1 MSAVTT
7 ISSGNLSN
15 GNYTVAANKTGSLNN
30 GAYIVNTSIAGTFT
44 NAFVLLGGGGMGA
57 QGGSTLA
64 DGSGADGAD
73 ALMISSTFTITNL
86 KNTGSLTGGG
96 GGGGGSAGSL
106 KGGDG
111 GAGGGGGGPTGGS
124 YRGGNGGTNG
134 GSGGNGGVGRGY
146 GGIRSGGGG
155 GGGGGVGGGD
165 GGAGAGAGFIF
176 GMSGLSNG
184 NGLGGGGGAG
194 GGNGG
199 ASSSSTG
206 KAGGGSG
213 GGLGFNNNG
222 GYLAGGDG
230 GFGINNK
237 GTITNLYNSQNL
249 LNGYLQL
256 YIRGKLPTNY
266 YITILSDTNYG
277 QLFASPNFP
286 VTGTVNFNIDP
297 NSTFTIGTTKTYTNV
312 LSNITPSNTSGS
324 AYNNIYTWKWN
335 LTSRPVNNGNN
346 VTVTNYDLSLT
357 VYNTKIINNTGT
369 GDAAIYNTLTYTNTA
384 DSINTPL
391 DTTLYQVVGD
401 IDTFTNNGVLLG
413 GGGTG
418 GGTGGGSAGNDGAH
432 ALLIDSNVTN
442 VINNGSLTGGGGGGG
457 GSSTYRGGNGGA
469 GGGGGGGGLYGAGG
483 NGGNSSISGG
493 GGFGGFGAG
502 GGGGFGGIY
511 GGGGGGAGN
520 GTNNKGGDGNNT
532 KGGDGYNSSGG
543 GGGFGGNSIP
553 PPTNGGRGMNGGG
566 SGGGGGGAN
575 GGSARGRNPTTPGGW
590 EAGTSGGG
598 GGGANATYI
607 FGGAG
612 GGSSSGESGGGGGAG
627 CGNGGFGTSYSGGG
641 GGSGGGQGHI
651 NISSIRT
658 GGNGGFGI
666 KNNGSI
672 TNLYNAQNLSG
683 NYGPLYMAGTA
694 PTKYYITI
702 LGDTSYGQLFSSSN
716 GNLTNGLDLSG
727 SINFNIDPASVLTI
741 GMKTYTNV
749 LSGVSLNVTTGTGTW
764 QGKSYTWTLK
774 KNTRTTD
781 NNEITISNYD
791 LSLNL
796 IVPGIDIS
804 LSTFNRSKLV
814 VDSST
819 NTPNVYSP
827 FDVSY
832 GTTDISLSYAKAD
845 INTILDFSLNNV
857 SYPGIL
863 SPFDISTGLV
873 TGDNSLNFTLYSSD
887 RSSNVP
893 YFVVVHVQTSNQF
906 STLTLYDQP
915 VTFDASYSARL
926 EVPYGVDD
934 ISGQYTLVDPSANVD
949 LSVNNVK
956 QQRGMSSPF
965 DVSGLAVGDNS
976 LNFMVTAYDKQTKQP
991 YFVQVYMQT
1000 ANTIKTLF
1008 LNKNQINL
1016 TNPSLRI
1023 DVSNGLSV
1031 ISGSYYLEDT
1041 RATVDISVN
1050 TDYSRYS
1057 IAASFDVPELVTG
1070 DNALNLMVTAYDK
1083 KTVKNYPINVHVQ
1096 TSNRFSNLYLNNQ
1109 RIVFD
1114 NSFVGTRIDVSYNAY
1129 GITGDYYTV
1138 DPGTTVDVSVN
1149 TTYYTA
1155 SDIDP
1160 SFSVGLQPKDN
1171 SLNFM
1176 VTSSDNT
1183 KQAYLAKVYMQTSTD
1198 FATLTL
1204 NSTLINWVVD
1214 SNGNN
1219 IGYLGVSFG
1228 IKDISGSYSLV
1239 DTLAKVDMSVNNVS
1253 FPNISSSSFNI
1264 NNLQKG
1270 QNNVYFYVKS
1280 SDGFTKKIYYVN
1292 IGVQSTLSVSKL
1304 LIKPNGRVNFTT
1316 KNGSGKL
1323 TFMI

>member
-1 MSAVTT
+1 MENSTNNFSTAPVPLVYSRDVPVSDYSKYTNLLLIDSAVAGYQDFVNSANTDT
-7 ISSGNLSN
+7 FPVVYSVFSTREEVLSLISSGFSNLKRIGVVFETNDN
-15 GNYTVAANKTGSLNN
+15 GRVYPFLNGEDWFTNSDAQGVEPFSENMQFIIGLIQTFGITNIDYLACNTLCFDNWKNYYAILLAKTGVVVGASSDKTGNIKYGGDWVLESTEEDVEKVYFTNLIEYHTYLLVTAYSYGNTVTGNTTVSTNSIDTALNTVL
-30 GAYIVNTSIAGTFT
+30 YQVTSNIGTFT
-44 NAFVLLGGGGMGA
+44 NNAILLGGGG
-57 QGGSTLA
+57 
-64 DGSGADGAD
+64 
-73 ALMISSTFTITNL
+73 
-86 KNTGSLTGGG
+86 
-96 GGGGGSAGSL
+96 
-106 KGGDG
+106 
-111 GAGGGGGGPTGGS
+111 
-124 YRGGNGGTNG
+124 
-134 GSGGNGGVGRGY
+134 
-146 GGIRSGGGG
+146 GGIIS
-155 GGGGGVGGGD
+155 
-165 GGAGAGAGFIF
+165 
-176 GMSGLSNG
+176 
-184 NGLGGGGGAG
+184 
-194 GGNGG
+194 
-199 ASSSSTG
+199 
-206 KAGGGSG
+206 
-213 GGLGFNNNG
+213 
-222 GYLAGGDG
+222 
-230 GFGINNK
+230 
-237 GTITNLYNSQNL
+237 
-249 LNGYLQL
+249 
-256 YIRGKLPTNY
+256 PT
-266 YITILSDTNYG
+266 
-277 QLFASPNFP
+277 
-286 VTGTVNFNIDP
+286 
-297 NSTFTIGTTKTYTNV
+297 
-312 LSNITPSNTSGS
+312 
-324 AYNNIYTWKWN
+324 AY
-335 LTSRPVNNGNN
+335 
-346 VTVTNYDLSLT
+346 
-357 VYNTKIINNTGT
+357 
-369 GDAAIYNTLTYTNTA
+369 
-384 DSINTPL
+384 
-391 DTTLYQVVGD
+391 
-401 IDTFTNNGVLLG
+401 
-413 GGGTG
+413 
-418 GGTGGGSAGNDGAH
+418 DGAH
-432 ALLIDSNVTN
+432 ALMINSSITVTN
-442 VINNGSLTGGGGGGG
+442 LINNGSLTGGGGGGAG
-457 GSSTYRGGNGGA
+457 NGPNRGGHGGA
-469 GGGGGGGGLYGAGG
+469 GGGGGGGASGVGTAGV
-483 NGGNSSISGG
+483 GGVGG
-493 GGFGGFGAG
+493 GGSSPNAEFRASFPGGESCG
-502 GGGGFGGIY
+502 GGGGFGGLGGERRDAIT
-511 GGGGGGAGN
+511 GAGANGGNGATASSIFSSAAGANGGGGGAG
-520 GTNNKGGDGNNT
+520 GGKGGL
-532 KGGDGYNSSGG
+532 
-543 GGGFGGNSIP
+543 
-553 PPTNGGRGMNGGG
+553 RAGGG
-566 SGGGGGGAN
+566 SGGGL
-575 GGSARGRNPTTPGGW
+575 
-590 EAGTSGGG
+590 AGTRD
-598 GGGANATYI
+598 
-607 FGGAG
+607 
-612 GGSSSGESGGGGGAG
+612 GSM
-627 CGNGGFGTSYSGGG
+627 
-641 GGSGGGQGHI
+641 
-651 NISSIRT
+651 

-666 KNNGSI
+666 QNLGTI

-683 NYGPLYMAGTA
+683 YYGPLYMAGTA

-702 LGDTSYGQLFSSSN
+702 LGDTSYGQLFASPNDTSSN
-716 GNLTNGLDLSG
+716 GLGLNGNID
-727 SINFNIDPASVLTI
+727 FNIDPSSVLTI
-741 GMKTYTNV
+741 GMKNYTYV
-749 LSGVSLNVTTGTGTW
+749 LSDVSLNKFTGTGTW
-764 QGKSYTWTLK
+764 QNKSYTWTLN
-774 KNTRTTD
+774 KNARTMD
-781 NNEITISNYD
+781 NNGITISNYD

-819 NTPNVYSP
+819 NIPNVYSP

-845 INTILDFSLNNV
+845 ASTILDLSVNTT
-857 SYPGIL
+857 SYVDIAT
-863 SPFDISTGLV
+863 PFNISELES
-873 TGDNSLNFTLYSSD
+873 GDNSLNFTLYSSD

-893 YFVVVHVQTSNQF
+893 YFVKVHVQTSNQF

-926 EVPYGVDD
+926 EVPYDTDD
-934 ISGQYTLVDPSANVD
+934 ISGQYILVDPSANVD
-949 LSVNNVK
+949 LSVNNVR

-965 DVSGLAVGDNS
+965 DVSGLVVGDNS

-991 YFVQVYMQT
+991 YFVKVYMQT

-1023 DVSNGLSV
+1023 DVSNGIND

-1057 IAASFDVPELVTG
+1057 IAASFDVPQLVTG

-1114 NSFVGTRIDVSYNAY
+1114 NSFVGTRIDVSYSAY

-1160 SFSVGLQPKDN
+1160 SFNVGLQPKDN

-1176 VTSSDNT
+1176 VTSSDKT

-1292 IGVQSTLSVSKL
+1292 IGVQSTLFVSKL